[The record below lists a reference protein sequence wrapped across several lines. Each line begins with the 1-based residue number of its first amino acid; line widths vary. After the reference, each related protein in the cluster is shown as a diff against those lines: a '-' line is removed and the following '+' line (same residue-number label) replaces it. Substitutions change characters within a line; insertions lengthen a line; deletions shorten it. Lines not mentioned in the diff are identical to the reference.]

1 MKLINLHKYTDN
13 NSDEVVLDTLTKSKD
28 EELINYVSNVT
39 SDFLNNVFLSEEFKS
54 NAKKNISKF
63 NGKEIGELSVYMA
76 ITPYVQAT
84 LVKTINNWQDKA
96 TAFLENYIG
105 YIIGTVSKDVF
116 LNNLTENSVKVNLLG
131 GAVNVEWSGSKD
143 NPNADIFLIGPANY
157 SFTADYI
164 L

>member
-54 NAKKNISKF
+54 IAKKNISKF

-116 LNNLTENSVKVNLLG
+116 LNNLTEMKNLLNLSDKFYNG
-131 GAVNVEWSGSKD
+131 LISFFEENNEIISK
-143 NPNADIFLIGPANY
+143 
-157 SFTADYI
+157 SI
-164 L
+164 LEKFQF